1 MRSNAVSSN
10 GALAVPLPGSSDTIV
25 ALGTTP
31 GRAAIAIVRISGDR
45 AIEAARRYIDP
56 WPSRAR
62 EIRLCVVHNEAM
74 TLDQALITFYSA
86 PESFTG
92 EDMVEIFTH
101 GGHAV
106 PTSVIAALISS
117 GVREAF
123 PGEFTRRAVL
133 NGKIDIVQAEA
144 VGDLIDARS
153 SAMQQAALYQ
163 LDGGLSSRIA
173 SVREIVLQLESLI
186 AYDVDFPEEDDGP
199 VSEAQVLKATEALL
213 SSLDLLLA
221 TIPIGQIVREGAVVV
236 IAGEPNVGK
245 SSLFNALLGEQRA
258 IVTEI
263 SGTTR
268 DAIEVLI
275 DAGHWPV
282 RLIDTAGLRH
292 STDVVEKLGIE
303 ASERHISHAHL
314 IIACGDSEES
324 LRKVVSI
331 VSSLSPAPVVR
342 VATKGDL
349 WSPRMSDDLEFKSS
363 MIDVTVSAQTGEG
376 LGLLREKLNEILD
389 GKYGQI
395 TPETPILIRSRH
407 IQAIQSARDEILEFK
422 YAWTASS
429 LPATVA
435 AVHLRVAAVA
445 LEGLIG
451 AVSTDDVLDRV
462 FSSFCVGK

>member
-1 MRSNAVSSN
+1 MTSASN
-10 GALAVPLPGSSDTIV
+10 GLLAGSADTIV
-25 ALGTTP
+25 ALGTSL
-31 GRAAIAIVRISGDR
+31 GRGAIAIVRVSGEQ
-45 AIEAARRYIDP
+45 AIEIARHHVDP
-56 WPSRAR
+56 WPSRPR
-62 EIRLCVVHNEAM
+62 ELRLCTVHNEARV
-74 TLDQALITFYSA
+74 LDQSIVTFYSR

-101 GGHAV
+101 GGRVV
-106 PTSVIAALISS
+106 PASVVAAFIGS
-117 GVREAF
+117 GAREAL

-144 VGDLIDARS
+144 VGDLVDARS

-173 SVREIVLQLESLI
+173 SVREIILQIESLI

-199 VSEAQVLKATEALL
+199 ISQARIIDATGDLL
-213 SSLDLLLA
+213 DSLDLLLS
-221 TIPIGQIVREGAVVV
+221 TIPVGQIVREGAVVV

-275 DAGHWPV
+275 DAGRWPM

-292 STDVVEKLGIE
+292 SDDVVERLGIE
-303 ASERHISHAHL
+303 TSERHIAHAHL
-314 IIACGDSEES
+314 VIACGDTQEA
-324 LRKVVSI
+324 LGKAVSI
-331 VSSLSPAPVVR
+331 TSSLSAAPIVR
-342 VATKGDL
+342 VATKSDS
-349 WSPRMSDDLEFKSS
+349 WSTDESAVLEFSPLVDAK
-363 MIDVTVSAQTGEG
+363 VSARTGEG
-376 LGLLREKLNEILD
+376 LDVLREKMNEVLD
-389 GKYGQI
+389 GRYGELA
-395 TPETPILIRSRH
+395 PEIPILTKARH
-407 IQAIQSARDEILEFK
+407 IQAIQTARQEIVEFRD
-422 YAWTASS
+422 AWTTSS
-429 LPATVA
+429 VPATIA
-435 AVHLRVAAVA
+435 AVHLRTAAVA

-451 AVSTDDVLDRV
+451 AISTDDVLERV